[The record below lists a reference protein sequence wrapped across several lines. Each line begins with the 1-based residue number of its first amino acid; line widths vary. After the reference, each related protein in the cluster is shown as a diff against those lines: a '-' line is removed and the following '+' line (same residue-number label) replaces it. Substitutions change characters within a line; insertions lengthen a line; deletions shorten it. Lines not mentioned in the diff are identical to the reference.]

1 MKDILFYIFASITLL
16 SAMYIAFSVKSGR
29 SIKALPY
36 FITGLA
42 GFFVLLNFHMF
53 SLLSVLI
60 LLILFSGIFLFRDK
74 ISHHVVEAN
83 HIFRVN
89 LISLIIMGILTAVFA
104 GLPGAAKWP
113 QFDIMFGSNSLA
125 LIFTKYIAAIIGIG
139 FLVSVIISAGYN
151 ILKNE
156 AAK

>member
-1 MKDILFYIFASITLL
+1 
-16 SAMYIAFSVKSGR
+16 MYIAFSVKSGS

-42 GFFVLLNFHMF
+42 GFFVLLNFHLF

-60 LLILFSGIFLFRDK
+60 LLILFSGIVLFRNR
-74 ISHHVVEAN
+74 ISHYVVEASET
-83 HIFRVN
+83 FKVN
-89 LISLIIMGILTAVFA
+89 IVSLIITGILTAIFA

-113 QFDIMFGSNSLA
+113 QFDITLGANSLA
-125 LIFTKYIAAIIGIG
+125 LIFTKYIAAILGIG

-156 AAK
+156 AAE